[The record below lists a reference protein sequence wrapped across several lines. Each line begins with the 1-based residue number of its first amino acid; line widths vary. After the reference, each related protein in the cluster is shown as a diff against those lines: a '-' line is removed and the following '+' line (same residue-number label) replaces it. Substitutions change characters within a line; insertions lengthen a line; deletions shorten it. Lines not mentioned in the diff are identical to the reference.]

1 MQVVIQQLPEW
12 KAHEWNYEKL
22 LFSEMLSEIQSD

>member
-12 KAHEWNYEKL
+12 KAHEWKYEKQVPADE
-22 LFSEMLSEIQSD
+22 SE